1 MQKSLH
7 SSQYAVFLEQLRHA
21 RLQAGVSQAELA
33 TRLRVEQS
41 LISKCERGIRRLDV
55 VELQLWV
62 QALGLDLSSFVAE
75 LERRTHA
82 VPRFRRS

>member
-7 SSQYAVFLEQLRHA
+7 SSQYAIFLEQLRQA

-33 TRLRVEQS
+33 RLLRVEQS

-55 VELQLWV
+55 VELQLWI
-62 QALGLDLSSFVAE
+62 QALGLDLSGFVAE

-82 VPRFRRS
+82 EPRFRRS